1 MSFTGNLNKSELTE
15 ASVLIHVSASK
26 GETYVQIEL
35 DEIARITVVQGGHGT
50 RLTLK
55 SGKEFIL
62 RPDEAQRVVDAM
74 RKADND
80 KLGLS

>member
-1 MSFTGNLNKSELTE
+1 
-15 ASVLIHVSASK
+15 VLVQVNAAK

-35 DEIARITVVQGGHGT
+35 DEVDRITVVQGGNGT

-62 RPDEAQRVVDAM
+62 RPDEAQRVVNAM
-74 RKADND
+74 RKADDD
-80 KLGLS
+80 KLELT

>member
-1 MSFTGNLNKSELTE
+1 MLVQVN
-15 ASVLIHVSASK
+15 ASK

-35 DEIARITVVQGGHGT
+35 EEIDRITVVQGGNGT

-55 SGKEFIL
+55 SGKEFTL
-62 RPDEAQRVVDAM
+62 RPDEAQRVVNAL

-80 KLGLS
+80 KLGLA